1 MDTSL
6 RYGGESRALRIATNK
21 NPPTVKYAGDVSALK
36 IHAKQK
42 LQIDSNTLLQVANS
56 HHLFQTI
63 SFAYR
68 YWQQF

>member
-42 LQIDSNTLLQVANS
+42 LQIDSNTLLQ
-56 HHLFQTI
+56 FT
-63 SFAYR
+63 SFV
-68 YWQQF
+68 